1 MKGLNSWKILRW
13 GDESALGVSWEL
25 SLDLG
30 GALGLKINVTELRKD
45 CMGSLPPLSP
55 PTSTI
60 EYSFHLAMQTFNTE
74 IVFP

>member
-30 GALGLKINVTELRKD
+30 GALGLKMNVTELRKD
-45 CMGSLPPLSP
+45 CTGALPPLSP

-60 EYSFHLAMQTFNTE
+60 KYSFHLAMQTFNNE